1 MEMCTVVKM
10 QIINWSVFSGMLR
23 SGWKLST
30 GFLEDNDI
38 MFHTKT
44 NIDFLNL
51 ENQMFL
57 CTLGC
62 AEVMTSCCLENNQG
76 KSYHSLPL

>member
-1 MEMCTVVKM
+1 
-10 QIINWSVFSGMLR
+10 
-23 SGWKLST
+23 
-30 GFLEDNDI
+30 

-51 ENQMFL
+51 EKQMFL

-76 KSYHSLPL
+76 KSYHSASLEVKLASKVSHFCPLETNEFLFGNIK